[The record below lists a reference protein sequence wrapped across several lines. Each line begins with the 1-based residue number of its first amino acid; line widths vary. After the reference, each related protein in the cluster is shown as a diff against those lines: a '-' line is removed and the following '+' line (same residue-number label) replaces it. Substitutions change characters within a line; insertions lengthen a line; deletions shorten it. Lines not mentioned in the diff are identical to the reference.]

1 MRLGGIVSGLAM
13 LCSGAVFAEDAQ
25 DPAVADQVS
34 QAAQTA
40 QTSQGAQDEPALTPL
55 PQVSLN
61 FYGMPG
67 LVDMPSAEMLP
78 DGQFTTAVSNFGGQT
93 RITLAF
99 QPFEWMTTSFRY
111 SVVEDWNLNGFPTYY
126 DRSFDLRLRLFKES
140 RRFPSVTL
148 GLQDLAG
155 TGVYA
160 GEFIAATKTFNTQA
174 WGTSRLPGRLKV
186 TAGLGWGRLG
196 SYGSFG
202 STGNRPGRPIGD
214 LGGNPGYNQWFRGP
228 VAAFGGLEWQAN
240 DRLGFKVEY
249 SSDAYVIE
257 TQSTSVFERRSPF
270 NFGVEYQWTP
280 RTRVGAYYLYGSEI
294 GVNFQIQLSP
304 FKPNVQVRLPAP
316 YPVQQRPDPQ
326 VNPVAWSTEWTA
338 STAAVAPYLRDQLSP
353 LLTEEGLLLE
363 ALDVSAET
371 AELQFRNLRYGSNA
385 VAIGR
390 AARAMTRVMPASIE
404 IFRLTLV
411 SRGMPLSTVV
421 IHRSD
426 LEQLEF
432 ENFASDQMLVET
444 RFSDAQPL
452 SDTAVQAEDVYPNT
466 SWSVAPYFTPGY
478 FDPQQPFRLD
488 VGVSLRGAY
497 QPAPGWVI
505 AGRINQKLLGNL
517 DGARAV
523 GSALPQVRT
532 DHALYAQFGTTLNN
546 LYAARYWKPAPD
558 LYARVTTGYFEYAY
572 GGVSTELLWKP
583 VNSRLALGVEANYAL
598 KRDYD
603 QLFGFQDYRVAT
615 GHASAYYDFENGFVA
630 QLDVGRYLAGDFG
643 ATFSVDRTFNN
654 GWSVG
659 GFFTRTNVSAEE
671 FGEGSFDKGIRFR
684 IPISWFLGS
693 PSKRGVGTTIRPIQ
707 RDGGARVFVP
717 GRLYNQ
723 VRDAHRNV
731 LSNQWTRFWE

>member
-1 MRLGGIVSGLAM
+1 MRLGGIVSGLVM
-13 LCSGAVFAEDAQ
+13 LCSGAVFAEDA
-25 DPAVADQVS
+25 PETTADQVA
-34 QAAQTA
+34 QAAQTGQSPQVA
-40 QTSQGAQDEPALTPL
+40 QEEPKLEPL
-55 PQVSLN
+55 PQTTLN

-67 LVDMPSAEMLP
+67 IVDMPSAEMLP
-78 DGQFTTAVSNFGGQT
+78 EGQFATTVSNFGGQT

-99 QPFEWMTTSFRY
+99 QPFDWMTASFRY
-111 SVVEDWNLNGFPTYY
+111 VVVEDWNIGNFPTYY
-126 DRSFDLRLRLFKES
+126 DRSFDVRMRLFKET

-148 GLQDLAG
+148 GLRDLAG
-155 TGVYA
+155 TGIYA

-202 STGNRPGRPIGD
+202 STGNRPARPAGD
-214 LGGNPGYNQWFRGP
+214 LGGNPGYSQWFRGP
-228 VAAFGGLEWQAN
+228 VAAFGGIEWQAN

-249 SSDAYVIE
+249 SSDAYVTE
-257 TQSTSVFERRSPF
+257 TQTTSVFERRSPF

-304 FKPNVQVRLPAP
+304 YKPNVQPRLPAP
-316 YPVQQRPDPQ
+316 YPVQSRPDPQ
-326 VNPVAWSTEWTA
+326 VDPVAWSTEWTA
-338 STAAVAPYLRDQLSP
+338 STAAVAPYLRDQLAP
-353 LLTEEGLLLE
+353 LLVEDGLLLE
-363 ALDVSAET
+363 ALDISAET
-371 AELQFRNLRYGSNA
+371 AELRFRNLRYGSNA

-390 AARAMTRVMPASIE
+390 AARAMTRVLPASIE

-411 SRGMPLSTVV
+411 SQGLPLSTVV

-444 RFSDAQPL
+444 RFTDPRPL
-452 SDTAVQAEDVYPNT
+452 SEAAVQAEDLYPNT
-466 SWSVAPYFTPGY
+466 SWSVAPYFTPGF
-478 FDPQQPFRLD
+478 FDVTAPLRLD
-488 VGVSLRGAY
+488 VGVSLRGSY

-505 AGRINQKLLGNL
+505 AGRINQRLFGNL
-517 DGARAV
+517 DGGTSSAT
-523 GSALPQVRT
+523 ALPPVRT
-532 DHALYAQFGTTLNN
+532 DRVLYAQYGTTLNQ
-546 LYAARYWKPAPD
+546 LYLARYWKPSPD
-558 LYARVTTGYFEYAY
+558 LYARVTAGYFEYGY
-572 GGVSTELLWKP
+572 GGLSTELLWKP

-603 QLFGFQDYRVAT
+603 QLFGFRDYRVAT
-615 GHASAYYDFENGFVA
+615 GHASAYYDFENGFLA

-643 ATFSVDRTFNN
+643 ATLGIDRVFNN

-659 GFFTRTNVSAEE
+659 GFFTRTNVSAAE

-684 IPISWFLGS
+684 IPVTWFLGS

-707 RDGGARVFVP
+707 RDGGARVHVP

-723 VRDAHRNV
+723 VRGAHRNV
-731 LSNQWTRFWE
+731 LSDQWPRFWE